1 MANRTLLLLFQSG
14 KRHSFTVPEGRS
26 EGEEAL
32 RHARM
37 FGDEAVAEVY
47 ELQYAPD
54 AKGKSPFVRTRR
66 SDLEAL
72 LRGEEQP
79 PHGVQPLLL
88 EEA

>member
-1 MANRTLLLLFQSG
+1 MANRTLLFLLQDG

-37 FGDEAVAEVY
+37 FGDEVVAEVY
-47 ELQYAPD
+47 ELRYTPD

-66 SDLEAL
+66 PDLEAL

-79 PHGVQPLLL
+79 LHEVQPLLL
-88 EEA
+88 DEA